1 MTIVNKFTERFL
13 AYRQILER
21 MLAHIVQPNE
31 VEDIIQE
38 TWVRVVKAEMKEEV
52 ELPNSYMYRTAKNLA
67 FDHIKSVSAQKLDMA
82 KEPDLQLAAD
92 NEGDK
97 PFIEFQSS
105 ERFESF
111 CRAVRVL
118 PSSCRRAFVLK
129 KVYGFSQKEIAEY
142 MDISES
148 AVEKHVAKGMLRCS
162 DYLIAKGV
170 IKEKYQG
177 AATNKS
183 YSKNSK
189 RRNS

>member
-1 MTIVNKFTERFL
+1 MTIVNKFTKRFL

-21 MLAHIVQPNE
+21 MLANIVQPNE

-52 ELPNSYMYRTAKNLA
+52 EFPNSYMYRTAKNLA
-67 FDHIKSVSAQKLDMA
+67 FDHLKAVGTQRVDNSDELDTYVSPHD
-82 KEPDLQLAAD
+82 DV
-92 NEGDK
+92 DK
-97 PFIEFQSS
+97 IFIELEST

-118 PSSCRRAFVLK
+118 PHACRRAFVLK
-129 KVYGFSQKEIAEY
+129 KVYGFSQKEISDY
-142 MDISES
+142 MGISES

-162 DYLIAKGV
+162 DYLISKGV
-170 IKEKYQG
+170 LHEEQQGIKPIS
-177 AATNKS
+177 NS
-183 YSKNSK
+183 SK